1 MAMTTPTAMGL
12 DPPPATY
19 IRRVKWNEIP
29 QVRRARAKSRVA
41 DVAARTLEGYR
52 NHRSGRNAALISHF
66 GFLSVF
72 PLMLVFTTVL
82 GFVLKGNKKLLDSIV
97 DSALAQLPFVGQT
110 IKTDPSKIQ
119 GDGLV
124 LVIGLMVSLWAGMK
138 AFVAVH
144 GALDDIDEVPLDDR
158 SNLLITRLR
167 ALFGILYIGGAQIG
181 AAILASLATV
191 ADVAAI
197 STVLLLIGTV
207 AINAGV
213 LALSYRW
220 LRTGSPS
227 WRDIAP
233 GAIVGGVAFA
243 ILQLLGVAIVG
254 RAIAKA
260 SPVYGDFAAVIGLLT
275 WLSLHALISL
285 LGAELNA
292 ALIAVRSG
300 RPADGTTNSMS
311 PA

>member
-1 MAMTTPTAMGL
+1 MSL
-12 DPPPATY
+12 DTLPATY
-19 IRRVKWNEIP
+19 IRGVKWTEIS
-29 QVRRARAKSRVA
+29 QVRRARARSRVA
-41 DVAARTLEGYR
+41 DLVARTIEGYR
-52 NHRSGRNAALISHF
+52 NHRSGRNVALIAHF

-82 GFVLKGNKKLLDSIV
+82 GFVLQNNQELLDSIV
-97 DSALAQLPFVGQT
+97 DSALAQLPFVGQQLSS
-110 IKTDPSKIQ
+110 DPSKLQ
-119 GDGLV
+119 GDGLI
-124 LVIGLMVSLWAGMK
+124 LVFGLLVSLWAGMK

-144 GALDDIDEVPLDDR
+144 RALDDIDEIPLDDR
-158 SNLLITRLR
+158 SNLFITRLR

-191 ADVAAI
+191 ANMAGVSAA
-197 STVLLLIGTV
+197 LLTIGTV

-220 LRTGSPS
+220 LRTRSPR

-233 GAIVGGVAFA
+233 GAIGGGVAYT

-254 RAIAKA
+254 RAIARA
-260 SPVYGDFAAVIGLLT
+260 SPVYGNFAAVIGLLT
-275 WLSLHALISL
+275 WLSLHSMIAI
-285 LGAELNA
+285 LGAEANA
-292 ALIAVRSG
+292 SLIAIRARKPS
-300 RPADGTTNSMS
+300 DGNTESLS